1 MNKVNETVL
10 PIQPTGAIAD
20 LIKRFQEQ
28 QSVLNQLLA
37 DTGALADEAQRV
49 TPYTNGSYTKPST
62 LP

>member
-1 MNKVNETVL
+1 MNTLNETVL
-10 PIQPTGAIAD
+10 PIQPTGDIAD

-37 DTGALADEAQRV
+37 DTGAMADEVQRAL
-49 TPYTNGSYTKPST
+49 PAAGGNYIKPST